1 MRSAVRP
8 AGDEGWPKDELI
20 LDLDRGGISSGQRLP
35 GGLMFNLPLW
45 CLFGLF
51 QRQVMST
58 ARYAAHTG
66 GTPPHKTKASGP
78 TSSSFVPRFLLKES
92 IVAGP
97 NYNRWLFPPAA
108 LLVHFSI
115 GQAYAYR

>member
-1 MRSAVRP
+1 MSV
-8 AGDEGWPKDELI
+8 
-20 LDLDRGGISSGQRLP
+20 LP
-35 GGLMFNLPLW
+35 
-45 CLFGLF
+45 C
-51 QRQVMST
+51 QRQIMST
-58 ARYAAHTG
+58 ARHAAHTG
-66 GTPPHKTKASGP
+66 GTPPHKAKVTT
-78 TSSSFVPRFLLKES
+78 TSSSFIPRFLLKES